1 MTSVGYEQGF
11 GTVIFFSAN
20 SDYLVMD
27 PPKKIDLSGKFIKI
41 SSDNII

>member
-20 SDYLVMD
+20 SDYLVID
-27 PPKKIDLSGKFIKI
+27 PPNKNLFKREIYQNFF
-41 SSDNII
+41 